1 MKCPDCGDNMKL
13 NDITN
18 TYNCIGC
25 GKVIKKGK
33 EVGEAIETK
42 KANNVLS
49 RKLAP
54 AIAGATIVSFVGLA
68 VLFTREIGNNNSIN
82 NKPNTNGTHTE
93 AESDYSINND
103 DLSENIVLKEI
114 DEGDVIVTVALPE
127 GYEPIKIDGKYYGE
141 KRTTVT
147 KPAIKKIIYGLTKE
161 GLEKYN
167 IIDNKGVS
175 KTNPEDTIDLIE
187 STGACP
193 ETIYGLTKEELE
205 KYNVID
211 QKGVSKTNPEDT
223 ISLRANSQYCA
234 ESGWTLSGS
243 YQRKTIISQVPAT
256 VVNTTTINNT
266 YRKK

>member
-1 MKCPDCGDNMKL
+1 MKCPDCGDDMEF
-13 NDITN
+13 NDITQ
-18 TYNCIGC
+18 TYNCTSC
-25 GKVIKKGK
+25 GKVIQ
-33 EVGEAIETK
+33 EENIIGEAIETK
-42 KANNVLS
+42 KAKNVLS
-49 RKLAP
+49 RKLTTV
-54 AIAGATIVSFVGLA
+54 IAGTTLVGFMGLA
-68 VLFTREIGNNNSIN
+68 MLFTREFGNNKSIN
-82 NKPNTNGTHTE
+82 NKPDTNGTHTE
-93 AESDYSINND
+93 AESDYNINND

-147 KPAIKKIIYGLTKE
+147 KPVVRKIIYGLTKE

-167 IIDNKGVS
+167 IIDQKGVS
-175 KTNPEDTIDLIE
+175 KTNPEDTIDLIA
-187 STGACP
+187 SIGSNS

-223 ISLRANSQYCA
+223 ISLRTSTQYCA

-243 YQRKTIISQVPAT
+243 YQTKTIISQVPAT
-256 VVNTTTINNT
+256 VVKTTTVNRT
-266 YRKK
+266 YRIK